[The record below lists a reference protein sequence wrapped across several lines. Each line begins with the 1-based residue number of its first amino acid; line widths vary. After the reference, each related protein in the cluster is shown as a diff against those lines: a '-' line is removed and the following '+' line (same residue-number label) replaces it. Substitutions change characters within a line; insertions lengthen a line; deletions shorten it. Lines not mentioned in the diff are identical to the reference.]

1 MRPSSR
7 SLSFAGLALG
17 AVLVAAACSSAASTP
32 VSNAQGE
39 TAAPASVAVGS
50 TNDATM
56 GAYLTGPTG
65 MTLYI
70 LTKDTA
76 DTSTCSGSCATN
88 WPPLT
93 ATSGATITGP
103 TGATGTFATITRS
116 DGTLQVTYN
125 HMPLYYFAGDS
136 AAGDTKGQGKNGVWF
151 VAPESGTVPNA
162 VPSAAAPA
170 AASDTPAAPAAS
182 DTPAPSSAPPAA
194 VPSIAGY

>member
-1 MRPSSR
+1 MRPNSR
-7 SLSFAGLALG
+7 SFSFAGLALG

-32 VSNAQGE
+32 VSNAQGQ

-65 MTLYI
+65 MTLYV
-70 LTKDTA
+70 LTKDTP

-103 TGATGTFATITRS
+103 TGATGTFATIMRS
-116 DGTLQVTYN
+116 DGSLQVTYN

-136 AAGDTKGQGKNGVWF
+136 AAGSTAGQGKNGVWF
-151 VAPESGTVPNA
+151 VAPESGTVPSA
-162 VPSAAAPA
+162 VPSA
-170 AASDTPAAPAAS
+170 AAPAAS

>member
-7 SLSFAGLALG
+7 TFQFAGLVLG

-39 TAAPASVAVGS
+39 TATPAAVSIGS
-50 TNDATM
+50 TNDATL

-65 MTLYI
+65 MTLYVF
-70 LTKDTA
+70 TNDTA
-76 DTSTCSGSCATN
+76 DTSACSGSCATN

-103 TGATGTFATITRS
+103 SGATGTFATITRS
-116 DGTLQVTYN
+116 DGTVQVTYN

-136 AAGDTKGQGKNGVWF
+136 AMGSTAGQGKNGVWF
-151 VAPESGTVPNA
+151 VAPESGTVPSA

-170 AASDTPAAPAAS
+170 AASDA
-182 DTPAPSSAPPAA
+182 PAPSSAPSV
-194 VPSIAGY
+194 VPSMSGY